1 MAGQPLKNPSDA
13 SKFRE
18 QYLANLNLRAELDDI
33 NLQANKVYK
42 RTGQLPV
49 EPSDNRTTE
58 ERLADNISIQKEATT
73 LLQSI
78 MDGENARKVTEALTN
93 NEIRFFIQNSQTILP
108 IVQNQF
114 RIGISSDDFIP
125 FLREYMFNAAGNRG
139 FATGLQQRSGQN
151 VILSSRNILQAFPT
165 PNEVGAIEDI
175 IEQTNFDDRNPQFNM
190 AMRNLDTLR
199 DVVDFNDIIVTLER
213 LADETLKAEILVQL
227 TQSLNNLPT
236 KTSLN
241 KVVRTLQQGLQAR
254 DMSAISR
261 SLSKM
266 AEISAVSPDAVYQ
279 LNQIRVSLQIR
290 RRSDLGLRR
299 QRSREL
305 DERRRELDE
314 QRRELDERRRELDER
329 RRQRRDAPG
338 AEAAARASFTALPR
352 DFLET
357 KDEREDLYEEKE
369 EETEDILPRSDTRR
383 NDGGKRVKYPK
394 NETEAREL
402 WNFLDGDIFTNV
414 DNMPDLNVRDQY
426 DIIDRLY
433 TFVQKKSLSKQVESI
448 PSFGEVMKEK
458 NIGTLRQLFKNNEQK
473 KVLQSV
479 IKMFEVKTKISNQQS
494 RTPIQTPIQSPAFQ
508 TAVGEKPSAS
518 SMPRSASSMRPRI
531 LAEELSP
538 ISSGR
543 GMRPRLH
550 IKNKVISGRGVS
562 KKRPPPSVD
571 YTRGVVNNPRFV
583 PFGRFIINTK
593 KLDDDI
599 IAIKRNAGSH
609 IKNLPSTKVSKTFGN
624 IVRKIVGNGTPSFD
638 DMNSLTDEEKNYLHK
653 VAKES
658 HLLDKLSIPAPNKS
672 EIDKLTN
679 HFETMKG
686 QIIAGNDN
694 AEMVKDFKKILMK
707 LSALE
712 LIPKSDVRD
721 ILMDLTSM
729 GY

>member
-78 MDGENARKVTEALTN
+78 MDRENARKVTETLTK
-93 NEIRFFIQNSQTILP
+93 NEIRYFVQNSKSILP

-114 RIGISSDDFIP
+114 KIGISADDFIP

-139 FATGLQQRSGQN
+139 FATGLQQRSGNN

-165 PNEVGAIEDI
+165 PNEVRTIENI
-175 IEQTNFDDRNPQFNM
+175 ITQTGLDDRNPQFNM
-190 AMRNLDTLR
+190 AMRNLNTLR
-199 DVVDFNDIIVTLER
+199 DVVDFNDIITTLER
-213 LADETLKAEILVQL
+213 LQGDETRKAQILEQL

-241 KVVRTLQQGLQAR
+241 KVLRTLQTGIQGR
-254 DMSAISR
+254 DISSMSN
-261 SLSKM
+261 SLFKI
-266 AEISAVSPDAVYQ
+266 AEISSVSPDAIYQ
-279 LNQIRVSLQIR
+279 LEQIRLLLNLPR
-290 RRSDLGLRR
+290 RPDLGVPRTRAREFGRRARETAQQAAENIRQENQRR
-299 QRSREL
+299 QQQRQAPASEEKK
-305 DERRRELDE
+305 DEEE
-314 QRRELDERRRELDER
+314 
-329 RRQRRDAPG
+329 
-338 AEAAARASFTALPR
+338 
-352 DFLET
+352 LET
-357 KDEREDLYEEKE
+357 KDEEGEGGEEGE
-369 EETEDILPRSDTRR
+369 IQYPRSSTRR
-383 NDGGKRVKYPK
+383 ADGGNRIKYPA
-394 NETEAREL
+394 NETEAKQL
-402 WNFLDGDIFTNV
+402 WNFIDQDIFT
-414 DNMPDLNVRDQY
+414 DAIDRMSDLYVRDQY

-433 TFVQKKSLSKQVESI
+433 TFVQNKSLSKQVDNI
-448 PSFGEVMKEK
+448 PAFGEIMKK
-458 NIGTLRQLFKNNEQK
+458 NKKRTLVNLFKNTQTK
-473 KVLQSV
+473 DVLQSV
-479 IKMFEVKTKISNQQS
+479 VKMFEDEANIPSDQGKTPKKQI
-494 RTPIQTPIQSPAFQ
+494 IQSPAFQ
-508 TAVGEKPSAS
+508 TARARQTPSISTAKPRNLAIEL
-518 SMPRSASSMRPRI
+518 A
-531 LAEELSP
+531 AEEQ
-538 ISSGR
+538 SGS

-550 IKNKVISGRGVS
+550 IRNKVISGKGIT
-562 KKRPPPSVD
+562 KKRPPPAVD
-571 YTRGVVNNPRFV
+571 YSRGVVNNPRYV

-599 IAIKRNAGSH
+599 ISIKRHAGSH
-609 IKNLPSTKVSKTFGN
+609 IKHLPSTKVSKTFAN

-638 DMNSLTDEEKNYLHK
+638 DMNSLTDEEKTYLHK

-658 HLLDKLSIPAPNKS
+658 QLLDKLSIPSPNKT
-672 EIDKLTN
+672 EIDKLTTQ
-679 HFETMKG
+679 FETMKG

-707 LSALE
+707 LSALQ

>member
-78 MDGENARKVTEALTN
+78 MDGENARKVTETLTN
-93 NEIRFFIQNSQTILP
+93 NEIRFFIQNSKTILP

-165 PNEVGAIEDI
+165 PNEVGAIVDI
-175 IEQTNFDDRNPQFNM
+175 IKQTNFDDRNPQFNM

-213 LADETLKAEILVQL
+213 LADETRKAEILEQL

-254 DMSAISR
+254 DMSSVSR
-261 SLSKM
+261 SLFKM

-290 RRSDLGLRR
+290 PRSDLGLPRAR
-299 QRSREL
+299 ARELARRSRQT
-305 DERRRELDE
+305 
-314 QRRELDERRRELDER
+314 QRQFSDAVRQENER
-329 RRQRRDAPG
+329 RRQRRDAPSG
-338 AEAAARASFTALPR
+338 
-352 DFLET
+352 ET
-357 KDEREDLYEEKE
+357 KEEREDLFEEKNE
-369 EETEDILPRSDTRR
+369 EGKGGEEGEEGEIQYPRSSTKRA
-383 NDGGKRVKYPK
+383 DGGYRIKKPA
-394 NETEAREL
+394 NETEAKQL
-402 WNFLDGDIFTNV
+402 WNFIDQDIFT
-414 DNMPDLNVRDQY
+414 DAIDRMSDLYVRDQY

-433 TFVQKKSLSKQVESI
+433 TFVQNKSLSTQVDNI
-448 PSFGEVMKEK
+448 PSFGEIMKK
-458 NIGTLRQLFKNNEQK
+458 NKKRTLVNLFKNTQTK
-473 KVLQSV
+473 DVLQSV
-479 IKMFEVKTKISNQQS
+479 VKMFEDEADIPPAQS

-508 TAVGEKPSAS
+508 TAVGERTPTTSSALS
-518 SMPRSASSMRPRI
+518 IRPRN
-531 LAEELSP
+531 LGAELSP

-583 PFGRFIINTK
+583 PFGRYIINTK

>member
-1 MAGQPLKNPSDA
+1 
-13 SKFRE
+13 
-18 QYLANLNLRAELDDI
+18 
-33 NLQANKVYK
+33 
-42 RTGQLPV
+42 
-49 EPSDNRTTE
+49 
-58 ERLADNISIQKEATT
+58 
-73 LLQSI
+73 
-78 MDGENARKVTEALTN
+78 VTETLTN
-93 NEIRFFIQNSQTILP
+93 NEIRFFIQNSKTILP

-165 PNEVGAIEDI
+165 PNEVGAIVDI
-175 IEQTNFDDRNPQFNM
+175 IKQTNFDDRNPQFNM

-213 LADETLKAEILVQL
+213 LADETRKAEILEQL

-254 DMSAISR
+254 DMSAVSR
-261 SLSKM
+261 SLFKM

-290 RRSDLGLRR
+290 PRSDLGLPRAQAR
-299 QRSREL
+299 ELVRRSRQTQQQFSDAVRQEN
-305 DERRRELDE
+305 
-314 QRRELDERRRELDER
+314 ER
-329 RRQRRDAPG
+329 RRQRRDAPAG
-338 AEAAARASFTALPR
+338 
-352 DFLET
+352 ET
-357 KDEREDLYEEKE
+357 KDEREDLYEEKKE
-369 EETEDILPRSDTRR
+369 EQTQNILPRSNTRR
-383 NDGGKRVKYPK
+383 NDGGKRVQYPSD
-394 NETEAREL
+394 ETEAREL
-402 WNFLDGDIFTNV
+402 WNFLDEDIFNNV
-414 DNMPDLNVRDQY
+414 DNMTDLYVRDQY

-433 TFVQKKSLSKQVESI
+433 TFVQKKSLSQQVESI
-448 PSFGEVMKEK
+448 PSFGEVMKK
-458 NIGTLRQLFKNNEQK
+458 QNIRTLRQLFKNDEQK
-473 KVLQSV
+473 EVLQSV
-479 IKMFEVKTKISNQQS
+479 IKMFEEETNISNQQS
-494 RTPIQTPIQSPAFQ
+494 KTPIQTIMQSPAFQ
-508 TAVGEKPSAS
+508 TAVAEIP
-518 SMPRSASSMRPRI
+518 PRSASSIQPRN
-531 LAEELSP
+531 LGAELSP
-538 ISSGR
+538 ASGR

-550 IKNKVISGRGVS
+550 IRNKVINGKGIT
-562 KKRPPPSVD
+562 KKRPPPAVD
-571 YTRGVVNNPRFV
+571 YSRGVVNNPRFV
-583 PFGRFIINTK
+583 PFGRYIINTK